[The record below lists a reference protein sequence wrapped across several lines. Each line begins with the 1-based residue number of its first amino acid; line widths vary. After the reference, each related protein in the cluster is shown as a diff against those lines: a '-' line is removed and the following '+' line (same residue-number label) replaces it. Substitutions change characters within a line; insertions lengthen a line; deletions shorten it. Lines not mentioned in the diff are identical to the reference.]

1 MRTTDMHSDSENQ
14 ARIKYELE
22 NEIRFAKRESDKL
35 LCIISGYGSTGG
47 THKIRNYLI
56 ELLDEYKST
65 KRIKD
70 YILGEDIDIFN
81 VKYQSFIG
89 KEKIPES
96 IKKSHNKGIILV
108 SV

>member
-1 MRTTDMHSDSENQ
+1 MRTCDLHNDKQSYE
-14 ARIKYELE
+14 RVKYDLA
-22 NEIRFAKRESDKL
+22 NEIRFAKREADKL

-47 THKIRNYLI
+47 SHKIKNYLI
-56 ELLDEYKST
+56 ELLDEYKAKNT
-65 KRIKD
+65 IKD
-70 YILGEDIDIFN
+70 YILGDDIDIFN

-89 KEKIPES
+89 REKIPES